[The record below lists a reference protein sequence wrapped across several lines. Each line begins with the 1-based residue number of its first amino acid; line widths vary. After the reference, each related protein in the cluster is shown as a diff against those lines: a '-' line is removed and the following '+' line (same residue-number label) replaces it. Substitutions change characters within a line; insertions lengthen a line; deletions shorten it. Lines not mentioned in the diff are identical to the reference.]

1 VTLDVS
7 PAPGGTRAL
16 LQSIVEVARA
26 IFGAAASSVFLL
38 DDAAGELVFEAVA
51 GEGQDFLIGTRI
63 PANRGIAGWVVSS
76 GQAMIVDDLADNRT
90 FARDI
95 AESTQYV
102 PNALMAAPLLSAG
115 EVLGVLQVLDPVEQ
129 ARSDLGDLDLLALFA
144 NQAATAL
151 RVAKGCA
158 HCGTDDDPLARFDT
172 DELVDVFRDFLRNRR
187 G

>member
-1 VTLDVS
+1 MTLDVS

-51 GEGQDFLIGTRI
+51 GEGQDFLVGTRI
-63 PANRGIAGWVVSS
+63 PANRGIAGWAVSS
-76 GQAMIVDDLADNRT
+76 GQAMIVDDLRDNNT

-102 PNALMAAPLLSAG
+102 PNALMAAPLLADG
-115 EVLGVLQVLDPVEQ
+115 QVLGVLQVLDPAEQ
-129 ARSDLGDLDLLALFA
+129 SRSDLGDLDLLALFA

-158 HCGTDDDPLARFDT
+158 QCGPETDPLARIDP
-172 DELVDVFRDFLRNRR
+172 DELVDVFRDFLRHRH

>member
-7 PAPGGTRAL
+7 PARSGTRDL

-38 DDAAGELVFEAVA
+38 DEPAGELVFEAVA
-51 GEGQDFLIGTRI
+51 GEGQDFLIGTRM

-76 GQAMIVDDLADNRT
+76 GQAIIADDLAENRT
-90 FARDI
+90 FARDL
-95 AESTQYV
+95 AESTRYV
-102 PNALMAAPLLSAG
+102 PDALMAAPLLSAG
-115 EVLGVLQVLDPVEQ
+115 EVLGVLSVIDPAEQ
-129 ARSDLGDLDLLALFA
+129 SRSSLGDLDLLALFA

-151 RVAKGCA
+151 RVAKVCS
-158 HCGTDDDPLARFDT
+158 HCHGDREPVAM
-172 DELVDVFRDFLRNRR
+172 DESALVDAFKDFLRHRD